1 MAVIAMLLAILFPIF
16 SITSLWTLCASSH
29 AGTGVRRFVAIMG
42 VWLVA
47 AGVLY
52 AVAAA
57 RMPGTPPSAVVSHLA
72 DLTAHLSPHL
82 AAVALLVTMM
92 VWAAPIFACGWGL
105 LAIGFGWLATSVI
118 WAQFHQVPVAV
129 TIITWL
135 AIAWV
140 IGLFRIIVG
149 MHGAGGAQ
157 LPGHS
162 RATYDEGDGRRERQS
177 HPPIFQGR
185 DHSGGG
191 PHFP

>member
-57 RMPGTPPSAVVSHLA
+57 RMPGTPPSAVVSHL
-72 DLTAHLSPHL
+72 
-82 AAVALLVTMM
+82 

-149 MHGAGGAQ
+149 IHGAGGAQ